1 MRVLLHDYAGHAF
14 QADLSR
20 QLAVR
25 GHEVLHVSC
34 GNWPA
39 PKGLLKRRE
48 GDAPGLAFHT
58 LELPG
63 QFAKYSFVKRV
74 RQEWVYGRLSA
85 RLLAEWRADVL
96 IACNIPL
103 DPLAQTVRAARRLGL
118 PVVFWHQ
125 DVYSIA
131 IRRYFR
137 ARLGLLGELIG
148 RRYQRIE
155 ADAARGAAAVVAI
168 TNDFVPVLR
177 GWGVSADRITV
188 IPNWAPLASLP
199 RHPRDNA
206 WSREHRL
213 HDKRVLL
220 YAGSLGLKH
229 DPEQLLAL
237 ARAFRDQDDVLVL
250 VVSSD
255 SPTEFLR
262 ERATAEGL
270 NNLQVLPFQPVDR
283 VAEMQASASV
293 LLSMLEAGAGV
304 FSVPSKVL
312 AQFCIGRAM
321 LASMPLENDAARAIC
336 ESGAGIVVAPDDT
349 EAWVDAA
356 RRLLTDPERA
366 TAMGNAARA
375 YAEREFDSSAIAA
388 RFEALLSKAIAP

>member
-20 QLAVR
+20 QLAAR
-25 GHEVLHVSC
+25 GHQVLHVSC

-39 PKGLLKRRE
+39 PKGLLERRE
-48 GDAPGLAFHT
+48 GDSGGLSFRT

-63 QFAKYSFVKRV
+63 DFAKYSFVNRV
-74 RQEWVYGRLSA
+74 RQEWVYGRRSA
-85 RLLAEWRADVL
+85 RLLAEWRSDVM

-103 DPLAQTVRAARRLGL
+103 DPLAQTVRAARRLGI
-118 PVVFWHQ
+118 PVLFWHQ

-137 ARLGLLGELIG
+137 ARLGAIGELVG
-148 RRYQRIE
+148 RRYERIE

-168 TNDFVPVLR
+168 TEGFVPVLR
-177 GWGVSADRITV
+177 DWGVPRDNITV
-188 IPNWAPLASLP
+188 IPNWAPLSSLP
-199 RHPRDNA
+199 RHPRAND
-206 WSREHRL
+206 WSREHGL

-229 DPEQLLAL
+229 DPEQLLSL
-237 ARAFRDQDDVLVL
+237 ARAFRDDGDVVVL

-255 SPTEFLR
+255 SPTIELR
-262 ERATAEGL
+262 QRADAEGL
-270 NNLQVLPFQPVDR
+270 DNLRILPFQPVER
-283 VAEMQASASV
+283 VAEMQATASV

-312 AQFCIGRAM
+312 AQFCIGRPM
-321 LASMPLENDAARAIC
+321 LASMPAENDAARAIRD
-336 ESGAGIVVAPDDT
+336 SGAGIVVEPDDRDG
-349 EAWVDAA
+349 WVDAA
-356 RRLLTDPERA
+356 RKLLSDPERA
-366 TAMGNAARA
+366 RHHGDAARA
-375 YAEREFDSSAIAA
+375 YAEREFDSAAIAE
-388 RFEALLSKAIAP
+388 RFERVLVDVTRP